1 MVTMLLGRFTW
12 LWYLT
17 LVYIPIYTIC
27 ALHGGIFQSR
37 ERDQDC
43 FVAALCNISF
53 RHDNKRT
60 MKVIWDVCSVLLSC
74 PHLGHYLRESINNST
89 QPVGRRGWITS
100 PAFHSLI
107 VLQAC

>member
-12 LWYLT
+12 LWYLI

-27 ALHGGIFQSR
+27 ALHGGIFR
-37 ERDQDC
+37 AGRGTRI
-43 FVAALCNISF
+43 ALLLHCAISAY
-53 RHDNKRT
+53 NMITTRT